1 MPRIKRTKNE
11 RIQFGIPFDSEDR
24 LIALEELVKAMLATP
39 AMSSINPDSKLDF
52 ENKQAQMDDLDIR
65 FPEVH

>member
-1 MPRIKRTKNE
+1 MRCKRT
-11 RIQFGIPFDSEDR
+11 DSEIRRLGFPSDQDR
-24 LIALEELVKAMLATP
+24 IIALEELVKAMLATP

-65 FPEVH
+65 FPEVN

>member
-1 MPRIKRTKNE
+1 MRCKRTDSE
-11 RIQFGIPFDSEDR
+11 IRQFGLPSDQDR
-24 LIALEELVKAMLATP
+24 IIALEELVKAMLATP

-65 FPEVH
+65 FPEVN